1 MDIKNLRLQDLED
14 NIQDALTHYRINV
27 EQRSPIFTV
36 KLNSVDK
43 TINITLTRKSQPF
56 HEKIAGKPYEFYWII
71 ICKVCN
77 QMQIKGFNKL
87 VISANFENIPHYDWE
102 RQNAINEETGKV
114 IPTDLDVIKR
124 NIKNSIAVFSAL
136 VITTFSITLILSPS
150 FQGFYWQMACSNGMM
165 SKSSSTCKK

>member
-36 KLNSVDK
+36 KVNVVYK

-56 HEKIAGKPYEFYWII
+56 HEKIAGKPYEFYWTII
-71 ICKVCN
+71 RKVFN

-87 VISANFENIPHYDWE
+87 VITANFENIPHYDWE
-102 RQNAINEETGKV
+102 RQNGINEGTGK
-114 IPTDLDVIKR
+114 IISTDWDIIKR
-124 NIKNSIAVFSAL
+124 NFKNSVAVFSAL
-136 VITTFSITLILSPS
+136 VIATLSISLILSPS
-150 FQGFYWQMACSNGMM
+150 FRVLYWEIACTNKIISRDSSN
-165 SKSSSTCKK
+165 CKK